1 MSLKCSSFC
10 QHFVLL
16 WKHIASNVFTALFG
30 GYILLV
36 PLFYPIDLIV
46 AFPLNENKSQLLA
59 TFENLGWKV
68 AKQLLDFLVVF
79 KPEILGT

>member
-1 MSLKCSSFC
+1 M
-10 QHFVLL
+10 
-16 WKHIASNVFTALFG
+16 
-30 GYILLV
+30 

-79 KPEILGT
+79 KPEILAT